1 MLLSLAL
8 VILVGFLLAELAILL
23 KLPRI
28 VGMILTG
35 IILGPYV
42 LNWLDPTILLI
53 GPDLRQLA
61 LVIILL
67 RAGLSL
73 DLADLKKVGTSAILL
88 SFVPA
93 SFEIVGVTLASHF
106 ILHLSWIDAALL
118 GSILAAVSPAIVVPR
133 MLAMMKKRQGTA
145 QSIPQ
150 MIMAGASVD
159 DIYVILLFTSFL
171 SAAQGSSLELM
182 VIVDLVL
189 SVFTG
194 VLLGWVVGV
203 LLTSLFKRY
212 HYRDTTKVLILLSIS
227 LIFISVEQLLGN
239 AIPFSGLIAVLALGI
254 TYLAFAPQ
262 VAERLVLKYEKIWV
276 IAEMLL
282 FVMVGAVVDITTL
295 PLMGWNALA
304 VILIGLA
311 IRSIG
316 TLVAV
321 LPSTLSWKE
330 RLFVILA
337 YLPKATVQASIGA
350 IPLAMNLA
358 SGTTIL
364 TVAVL
369 AILVT
374 APLGAWAIDLT
385 APILIKER
393 QFLA

>member
-8 VILVGFLLAELAILL
+8 VIFVGFLLAELALLL

-73 DLADLKKVGTSAILL
+73 DLTDLKKVGVTAILL
-88 SFVPA
+88 SCVPA
-93 SFEIVGVTLASHF
+93 SFEIVGVMIASHF
-106 ILHLSWIDAALL
+106 FLELSWIDAALL
-118 GSILAAVSPAIVVPR
+118 GSVLAAVSPAIVVPR

-145 QSIPQ
+145 KSIPQ

-159 DIYVILLFTSFL
+159 DIYVILLFTSFING
-171 SAAQGSSLELM
+171 AQGSEFNWLVILDLM
-182 VIVDLVL
+182 LSIVM
-189 SVFTG
+189 G
-194 VLLGWVVGV
+194 VLLGWVIGV
-203 LLTSLFKRY
+203 ILTTLFKRY

-227 LIFISVEQLLGN
+227 LFFISLEQLLESDL
-239 AIPFSGLIAVLALGI
+239 PFSGLIAVLALGI

-304 VILIGLA
+304 VIMIGLGV
-311 IRSIG
+311 RSIG

-321 LPSTLSWKE
+321 LPSSLNWKE

-337 YLPKATVQASIGA
+337 YVPKATVQASIGA
-350 IPLAMNLA
+350 IPLAMHLA

-374 APLGAWAIDLT
+374 APLGAWAIDIS